1 MTATGTA
8 GEMTDSTKQTG
19 KSIRQLLV
27 TAALMIT
34 GYTCVKTLRFTT
46 EALNFIFVCAFI
58 AIPFLA
64 IRPVLRFPHR
74 SRVIGLI
81 LLIPLLSLSSCSL
94 LFTVACN
101 RPGTSIERTKP
112 LQNFQQRNCAI
123 RLFKYE
129 YGGALGVHGIV
140 LEQRRLIVRGLYMV
154 RSVAFFD
161 SAKEGT
167 LSMEGP
173 DKVRVHARGNYDS
186 NEYEIDQVYTLK
198 PWVYF

>member
-1 MTATGTA
+1 MGNA
-8 GEMTDSTKQTG
+8 GEMTDFTKQTW

-27 TAALMIT
+27 IAALMIT
-34 GYTCVKTLRFTT
+34 GYTCVKTLRFST
-46 EALNFIFVCAFI
+46 EPLNFIFVCAFF
-58 AIPFLA
+58 AIPLLA

-74 SRVIGLI
+74 PKVIGLI

-101 RPGTSIERTKP
+101 RPGTSIERTNP
-112 LQNFQQRNCAI
+112 LQDFQQGNCTI

-140 LEQRRLIVRGLYMV
+140 LEQRRPIVRGLYMI
-154 RSVAFFD
+154 RTVAFFD

-167 LSMEGP
+167 LSVEGP

-186 NEYEIDQVYTLK
+186 NDYEIEQVYTLK